1 MERQAGGKTRGMGE
15 KQIEV
20 DKRLLRLR
28 MAQLRRQIEEV
39 SCSCTYRLRA
49 MSSVSTDTAHTL
61 LLIPAWMLYMQ
72 VRRHRKQH
80 RERRA
85 DMLLP
90 VISLVGYTNAG
101 AHSAA
106 GAV

>member
-39 SCSCTYRLRA
+39 SCSCKCQPTA
-49 MSSVSTDTAHTL
+49 SSVLYCTDTSVTL
-61 LLIPAWMLYMQ
+61 LLMSA
-72 VRRHRKQH
+72 
-80 RERRA
+80 
-85 DMLLP
+85 
-90 VISLVGYTNAG
+90 VGAVHAG
-101 AHSAA
+101 AEAPQA
-106 GAV
+106 IPRAQG